1 MESNDFILYILIL
14 VLFLLMCIPRKEDFT
29 SINRKKISNLN
40 YYKGYPEKGLYV
52 KDLKKVIHD
61 LDKKLSKHI
70 VFIEQ
75 VYGPLQKS
83 IDKFKRF
90 FK

>member
-1 MESNDFILYILIL
+1 MEEEVKKL
-14 VLFLLMCIPRKEDFT
+14 RKE
-29 SINRKKISNLN
+29 IS
-40 YYKGYPEKGLYV
+40 
-52 KDLKKVIHD
+52 DLKKVISH

-70 VFIEQ
+70 VFIEE
-75 VYGPLQKS
+75 VYTPLQKS

>member
-1 MESNDFILYILIL
+1 MD
-14 VLFLLMCIPRKEDFT
+14 KEITDL
-29 SINRKKISNLN
+29 KK
-40 YYKGYPEKGLYV
+40 EV
-52 KDLKKVIHD
+52 KDLKKVIND

-75 VYGPLQKS
+75 VYEPLQKS

>member
-1 MESNDFILYILIL
+1 MD
-14 VLFLLMCIPRKEDFT
+14 KEITDL
-29 SINRKKISNLN
+29 KK
-40 YYKGYPEKGLYV
+40 EV

-70 VFIEQ
+70 VFIEE
-75 VYGPLQKS
+75 VYTPLQKS

>member
-1 MESNDFILYILIL
+1 MD
-14 VLFLLMCIPRKEDFT
+14 KELT
-29 SINRKKISNLN
+29 NLKKELR
-40 YYKGYPEKGLYV
+40 E
-52 KDLKKVIHD
+52 LKKVIIE

-75 VYGPLQKS
+75 VYAPLQKS

>member
-1 MESNDFILYILIL
+1 MD
-14 VLFLLMCIPRKEDFT
+14 KEITDL
-29 SINRKKISNLN
+29 KK
-40 YYKGYPEKGLYV
+40 EV

-70 VFIEQ
+70 FFIEQ

>member
-1 MESNDFILYILIL
+1 MD
-14 VLFLLMCIPRKEDFT
+14 KEIIDL
-29 SINRKKISNLN
+29 KK
-40 YYKGYPEKGLYV
+40 EV
-52 KDLKKVIHD
+52 KDLKKAIND

>member
-1 MESNDFILYILIL
+1 MAD
-14 VLFLLMCIPRKEDFT
+14 KELKELT
-29 SINRKKISNLN
+29 T
-40 YYKGYPEKGLYV
+40 E
-52 KDLKKVIHD
+52 LKKLIKKVD
-61 LDKKLSKHI
+61 NLEDKLSKHI

-75 VYGPLQKS
+75 VYAPLQKS

>member
-1 MESNDFILYILIL
+1 MD
-14 VLFLLMCIPRKEDFT
+14 KEITDL
-29 SINRKKISNLN
+29 KK
-40 YYKGYPEKGLYV
+40 EV
-52 KDLKKVIHD
+52 KDLKKVIND

-75 VYGPLQKS
+75 VYAPLQKS

>member
-1 MESNDFILYILIL
+1 MD
-14 VLFLLMCIPRKEDFT
+14 KE
-29 SINRKKISNLN
+29 IIELKK
-40 YYKGYPEKGLYV
+40 EVKGL
-52 KDLKKVIHD
+52 KKTIVE
-61 LDKKLSKHI
+61 LDQKLSKHI

>member
-1 MESNDFILYILIL
+1 MD
-14 VLFLLMCIPRKEDFT
+14 KEIT
-29 SINRKKISNLN
+29 
-40 YYKGYPEKGLYV
+40 
-52 KDLKKVIHD
+52 DLKKEVKEIKKVINE

-70 VFIEQ
+70 LFIEQ

>member
-1 MESNDFILYILIL
+1 MD
-14 VLFLLMCIPRKEDFT
+14 KELT
-29 SINRKKISNLN
+29 
-40 YYKGYPEKGLYV
+40 
-52 KDLKKVIHD
+52 DLKKEVKGLKKTIVE

-70 VFIEQ
+70 IFIEQ
-75 VYGPLQKS
+75 VYAPLQKS

>member
-1 MESNDFILYILIL
+1 MADKELKWLQTEIKKLI
-14 VLFLLMCIPRKEDFT
+14 
-29 SINRKKISNLN
+29 
-40 YYKGYPEKGLYV
+40 
-52 KDLKKVIHD
+52 KKVD
-61 LDKKLSKHI
+61 NLEDKLSKHI

-75 VYGPLQKS
+75 VYAPLQKS

>member
-1 MESNDFILYILIL
+1 MADKELKLLQTEIKKLI
-14 VLFLLMCIPRKEDFT
+14 
-29 SINRKKISNLN
+29 
-40 YYKGYPEKGLYV
+40 
-52 KDLKKVIHD
+52 KKVD
-61 LDKKLSKHI
+61 NLEDKLSKHI

-75 VYGPLQKS
+75 VYAPLQKS

>member
-1 MESNDFILYILIL
+1 MENEIASLK
-14 VLFLLMCIPRKEDFT
+14 KEVKEL
-29 SINRKKISNLN
+29 KKIII
-40 YYKGYPEKGLYV
+40 G
-52 KDLKKVIHD
+52 

-70 VFIEQ
+70 IFIEE
-75 VYGPLQKS
+75 VYAPLQKS

>member
-1 MESNDFILYILIL
+1 MD
-14 VLFLLMCIPRKEDFT
+14 KEITDL
-29 SINRKKISNLN
+29 KK
-40 YYKGYPEKGLYV
+40 EV
-52 KDLKKVIHD
+52 KELKKVINE

-70 VFIEQ
+70 LFIEQ

-83 IDKFKRF
+83 KDKFKRF

>member
-1 MESNDFILYILIL
+1 MD
-14 VLFLLMCIPRKEDFT
+14 KELT
-29 SINRKKISNLN
+29 ELKK
-40 YYKGYPEKGLYV
+40 EVKGL
-52 KDLKKVIHD
+52 KKTIFE

-70 VFIEQ
+70 VFIEE
-75 VYGPLQKS
+75 VYAPLQKS

>member
-1 MESNDFILYILIL
+1 MD
-14 VLFLLMCIPRKEDFT
+14 KELT
-29 SINRKKISNLN
+29 ELKK
-40 YYKGYPEKGLYV
+40 EVKGL
-52 KDLKKVIHD
+52 KKTIVE

-70 VFIEQ
+70 VFIEE
-75 VYGPLQKS
+75 VYAPLQKS

>member
-1 MESNDFILYILIL
+1 MDKEIESL
-14 VLFLLMCIPRKEDFT
+14 
-29 SINRKKISNLN
+29 KKD
-40 YYKGYPEKGLYV
+40 V
-52 KDLKKVIHD
+52 KDLKKIIVE

-75 VYGPLQKS
+75 VYAPLQKS
-83 IDKFKRF
+83 IDKFRKF

>member
-1 MESNDFILYILIL
+1 MD
-14 VLFLLMCIPRKEDFT
+14 KEIADL
-29 SINRKKISNLN
+29 KKEI
-40 YYKGYPEKGLYV
+40 
-52 KDLKKVIHD
+52 KDLKKVIND
-61 LDKKLSKHI
+61 LDKKLSNHI

>member
-1 MESNDFILYILIL
+1 MD
-14 VLFLLMCIPRKEDFT
+14 KEITDL
-29 SINRKKISNLN
+29 KK
-40 YYKGYPEKGLYV
+40 EV

-75 VYGPLQKS
+75 VYG
-83 IDKFKRF
+83 
-90 FK
+90 

>member
-1 MESNDFILYILIL
+1 MD
-14 VLFLLMCIPRKEDFT
+14 KELT
-29 SINRKKISNLN
+29 ELKK
-40 YYKGYPEKGLYV
+40 EVKGL
-52 KDLKKVIHD
+52 KKTILE

-70 VFIEQ
+70 VFIEE
-75 VYGPLQKS
+75 VYAPLQKS

>member
-1 MESNDFILYILIL
+1 MVNKESKDLQTEIKKL
-14 VLFLLMCIPRKEDFT
+14 
-29 SINRKKISNLN
+29 SKKIDSL
-40 YYKGYPEKGLYV
+40 ET
-52 KDLKKVIHD
+52 
-61 LDKKLSKHI
+61 KLSKHI

-75 VYGPLQKS
+75 VYAPLQKS

>member
-1 MESNDFILYILIL
+1 MDKDLTELK
-14 VLFLLMCIPRKEDFT
+14 KE
-29 SINRKKISNLN
+29 
-40 YYKGYPEKGLYV
+40 V
-52 KDLKKVIHD
+52 KDLKKIIVE

-70 VFIEQ
+70 IFIEQ
-75 VYGPLQKS
+75 VYAPLQKS

>member
-1 MESNDFILYILIL
+1 MD
-14 VLFLLMCIPRKEDFT
+14 KELT
-29 SINRKKISNLN
+29 NLKKELR
-40 YYKGYPEKGLYV
+40 E
-52 KDLKKVIHD
+52 LKKVITE

-70 VFIEQ
+70 VFIEE
-75 VYGPLQKS
+75 VYAPLQKS

>member
-1 MESNDFILYILIL
+1 MD
-14 VLFLLMCIPRKEDFT
+14 KEITDL
-29 SINRKKISNLN
+29 KK
-40 YYKGYPEKGLYV
+40 EV

-75 VYGPLQKS
+75 V
-83 IDKFKRF
+83 
-90 FK
+90 

>member
-1 MESNDFILYILIL
+1 ME
-14 VLFLLMCIPRKEDFT
+14 KEII
-29 SINRKKISNLN
+29 SLKKEI
-40 YYKGYPEKGLYV
+40 
-52 KDLKKVIHD
+52 KDLKKTIAG

-70 VFIEQ
+70 VFIEE

>member
-1 MESNDFILYILIL
+1 MD
-14 VLFLLMCIPRKEDFT
+14 KEV
-29 SINRKKISNLN
+29 IKLQKEI
-40 YYKGYPEKGLYV
+40 
-52 KDLKKVIHD
+52 KDLKKIITD

-75 VYGPLQKS
+75 VYAPLQKS

>member
-1 MESNDFILYILIL
+1 MD
-14 VLFLLMCIPRKEDFT
+14 KE
-29 SINRKKISNLN
+29 IAGLKKEVKELKKIIV
-40 YYKGYPEKGLYV
+40 E
-52 KDLKKVIHD
+52 

-83 IDKFKRF
+83 IDKFRRF

>member
-1 MESNDFILYILIL
+1 MD
-14 VLFLLMCIPRKEDFT
+14 KELT
-29 SINRKKISNLN
+29 ELKK
-40 YYKGYPEKGLYV
+40 EVKGL
-52 KDLKKVIHD
+52 KKTIVE

-70 VFIEQ
+70 IFIEQ
-75 VYGPLQKS
+75 VYAPLQNS

>member
-1 MESNDFILYILIL
+1 MD
-14 VLFLLMCIPRKEDFT
+14 KELT
-29 SINRKKISNLN
+29 ELKK
-40 YYKGYPEKGLYV
+40 EVKGL
-52 KDLKKVIHD
+52 KKTIVE

-70 VFIEQ
+70 IFIEQ
-75 VYGPLQKS
+75 VYAPLQKS